1 MSTQVVA
8 PIPCRRER
16 ARRVKRES
24 PSDPCRACPECR
36 RQEGVPPHAKIGR
49 APLPRLESELIWR
62 AMFAVAQASK
72 ILIIEDSAEVVSLL
86 ERVLGEQGYDVT
98 AAMDGESGLARALQ
112 QHPDLVILDLG
123 LPGRD
128 GLQVAIEL
136 RRGGLTA
143 PVLMLTARGAVGD
156 RVSGLEAGADDYLG
170 KPFDAEELLARVRA
184 LLRRAALRTRA
195 AQLKVGDVVLDPLTR
210 EVWRS
215 GRQLALS
222 PREFSLLEYLMRNP
236 GRTLTRA
243 VIVAQVWKH
252 GPEDPD
258 ETNVVDVYMAYLRKK
273 LEADGGPSMIRTIR
287 GVGYVFQA
295 ADDIDAGE

>member
-1 MSTQVVA
+1 
-8 PIPCRRER
+8 
-16 ARRVKRES
+16 
-24 PSDPCRACPECR
+24 
-36 RQEGVPPHAKIGR
+36 
-49 APLPRLESELIWR
+49 
-62 AMFAVAQASK
+62 MFAVVEASK

-98 AAMDGESGLARALQ
+98 AAMDGESGLARALEQ
-112 QHPDLVILDLG
+112 QPDLVILDLG

-143 PVLMLTARGAVGD
+143 PLLMLTARGAVAD
-156 RVSGLEAGADDYLG
+156 RISGLEAGADDYLG

-195 AQLKVGDVVLDPLTR
+195 AQLKVGNVVLDPLTR
-210 EVWRS
+210 EVWRD
-215 GRQLALS
+215 GRPIALS

-236 GRTLTRA
+236 GRTLTRGA
-243 VIVAQVWKH
+243 IVAQVWKH

-258 ETNVVDVYMAYLRKK
+258 ATNIVDVYMAYLRKK
-273 LEADGGPSMIRTIR
+273 LEAEGGQSMIRTIR
-287 GVGYVFQA
+287 GVGYVFRA
-295 ADDIDAGE
+295 ADESDAED